1 MAYINGNRRISPLDI
16 NKNITIGVAFP
27 LDEQLKNKLKV
38 I

>member
-1 MAYINGNRRISPLDI
+1 MPIIQSARRISPLDR

-27 LDEQLKNKLKV
+27 LDETNMLKKE